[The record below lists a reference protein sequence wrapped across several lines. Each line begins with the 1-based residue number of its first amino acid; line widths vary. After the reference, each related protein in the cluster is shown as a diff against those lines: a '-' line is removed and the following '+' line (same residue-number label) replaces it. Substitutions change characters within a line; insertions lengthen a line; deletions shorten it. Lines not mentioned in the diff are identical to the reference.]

1 MKKDR
6 IDALAVS
13 ALVMFSLLMGLN
25 QVMIKLVNAGFSP
38 AFQAGLRSL
47 CAFGPVLIFALITRR
62 KLSITDGTL
71 VPGIVIGLLFS
82 AEFILLFNALE
93 FTSVNRASVL
103 FYTMPIWV
111 ALAAHFLIPGER
123 LTPRRSLGL
132 AIAMGGVVLAMLDKA
147 PRVGPDAWIGDL
159 MSLIGAGLWATLAL
173 CLRVTRLRDADP
185 EMQLLYQ
192 LGISAVVLLA
202 VAPAFG
208 PLIREVTPLILGI
221 FTFQVLVV
229 VCVGFLSWFW
239 ILRIYPASDMAA
251 FSFLAPVFG
260 VIASWLIL
268 GEQISLAIWSALVLV
283 SIGISLVSWRPRQ

>member
-6 IDALAVS
+6 IDAFGAT

-25 QVMIKLVNAGFSP
+25 HVLIKLVNAGFSP
-38 AFQAGLRSL
+38 AFQAGLRSI
-47 CAFGPVLIFALITRR
+47 CAFGPVLIFALIARR

-71 VPGIVIGLLFS
+71 ASGIVVGLLFS
-82 AEFILLFNALE
+82 GEFLLLFNGLE

-111 ALAAHFLIPGER
+111 AAAAHFLIPGER
-123 LTPRRSLGL
+123 LTTRRTIGL
-132 AIAMGGVVLAMLDKA
+132 AIAIGGVALALLDRA
-147 PRVGPDAWIGDL
+147 PRAGPDAWIGDL
-159 MSLIGAGLWATLAL
+159 MCLIGAGMWATLAM
-173 CLRVTRLRDADP
+173 CLRVTRLRQADP

-192 LGISAVVLLA
+192 LGISAVVMTSLSPL
-202 VAPAFG
+202 FG
-208 PLIREVTPLILGI
+208 PMIREVTPMILGI
-221 FTFQVLVV
+221 FTFQVLAV

-260 VIASWLIL
+260 VIFSWLIL
-268 GEQISLAIWSALVLV
+268 GEEISVAIWTALALVSL
-283 SIGISLVSWRPRQ
+283 GIALVSWRPR